1 MPRGGFRANAG
12 RKADPNS
19 ARQRKLAARAEK
31 TVKPRTKPA
40 KDRGLTAPDGTK
52 KPEAGADWPFGTTPP
67 ADEEPAPEA
76 AAKTSFA
83 TPLEYW
89 GHVLQDPGASASA
102 KHAAAYAMAPYV
114 HAKVAPMGKKE
125 GRQKDA
131 AKAAGSSR
139 FKAAPAPL
147 ALVKR

>member
-1 MPRGGFRANAG
+1 MARGGFRANAG

-19 ARQRKLAARAEK
+19 ARQRKLAAKAAK
-31 TVKPRTKPA
+31 APA
-40 KDRGLTAPDGTK
+40 DRGLTAPDGTK
-52 KPEAGADWPFGTTPP
+52 KPEAGPDWPFGTVPP
-67 ADEEPAPEA
+67 AAESAAVEPE
-76 AAKTSFA
+76 AKTSFA

-89 GHVLQDPGASASA
+89 EHVLRDPGASASA

-125 GRQKDA
+125 GKQKDA
-131 AKAAGSSR
+131 TKVAGTSR
-139 FKAAPAPL
+139 FRAAPSPL